1 MGPISLSSAKKTTN
15 VVDFLE
21 NQLEDIEANRY
32 KICDKDDSTMQ
43 QLIDNIIELYLTTLY
58 RLKFLA

>member
-1 MGPISLSSAKKTTN
+1 
-15 VVDFLE
+15 VVEFLE
-21 NQLEDIEANRY
+21 GQLKDIEANRY